1 MKFASIFLSEKINS
15 LRKKSMILIS
25 FFFLIM
31 ITLIIAA
38 YIVNLLNLHAIAI
51 VMMSIPQ
58 GFAVT
63 ILFILLLGMINIA
76 ISYLN
81 AKKTE
86 KE

>member
-31 ITLIIAA
+31 IILIIAA

-81 AKKTE
+81 AKKN
-86 KE
+86 

>member
-1 MKFASIFLSEKINS
+1 
-15 LRKKSMILIS
+15 MII
-25 FFFLIM
+25 
-31 ITLIIAA
+31 LIIAA

-81 AKKTE
+81 AKKN
-86 KE
+86 